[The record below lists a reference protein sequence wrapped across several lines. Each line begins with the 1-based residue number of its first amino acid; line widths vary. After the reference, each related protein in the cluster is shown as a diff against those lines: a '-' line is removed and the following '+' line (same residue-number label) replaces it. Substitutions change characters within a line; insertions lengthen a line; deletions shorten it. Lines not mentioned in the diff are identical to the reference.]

1 MSHCESECL
10 QTLLSQNWNES
21 MTDMSQICHRP
32 QFQSQ
37 PTPNLKTN
45 VTGIAGRL
53 DWTNGRGRPPPP
65 QGGVTQI
72 GSNNTKKWYILV
84 RVSLEGIAL
93 SAVAAVMLQR
103 RCCHRGCRN
112 PLLSPRVSQPTAV
125 SAGVAT
131 IVQGIEDIRTDNP
144 AQLPHA

>member
-21 MTDMSQICHRP
+21 MTDMSQICHRTDMSQICHRP
-32 QFQSQ
+32 QLQSQ

-45 VTGIAGRL
+45 VTGIAGRF

-103 RCCHRGCRN
+103 RCCHRGCCNNR
-112 PLLSPRVSQPTAV
+112 
-125 SAGVAT
+125 AGHRRH
-131 IVQGIEDIRTDNP
+131 QDR
-144 AQLPHA
+144 